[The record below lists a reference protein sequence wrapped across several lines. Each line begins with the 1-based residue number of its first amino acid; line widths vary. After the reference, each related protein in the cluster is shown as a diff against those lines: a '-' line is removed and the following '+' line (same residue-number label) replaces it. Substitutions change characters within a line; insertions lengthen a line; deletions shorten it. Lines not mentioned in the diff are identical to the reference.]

1 MSAVDT
7 VPAAGRATKSHKTT
21 AHSVVEPSRR
31 SKWIAAVLVIQ
42 RSGDEILE
50 VLDDAIRRRRL

>member
-1 MSAVDT
+1 MSAVTT

-31 SKWIAAVLVIQ
+31 SKWIAAVW
-42 RSGDEILE
+42 
-50 VLDDAIRRRRL
+50 